1 MGTSPSGVAVPH
13 ILWAEDDDGDRAL
26 IQEAIRQLPYP
37 PETEFVRDGTELL
50 ARLADDTPGLVVVD
64 LGMPGMG
71 GLEAIGRVRVT
82 AKKRVP
88 VVVFTGH
95 DDRSEAEACRKAGA
109 ADVVQ
114 KPTDFN
120 SFRSAVQRIVTHT
133 RW

>member
-1 MGTSPSGVAVPH
+1 MDDHQVGDTQTSGELPLRLHPRQQGWLA
-13 ILWAEDDDGDRAL
+13 
-26 IQEAIRQLPYP
+26 QE
-37 PETEFVRDGTELL
+37 
-50 ARLADDTPGLVVVD
+50 TPGLVVVD

-71 GLEAIGRVRVT
+71 GLEAIGRVRGT
-82 AKKRVP
+82 ARKRVP

-95 DDRSEAEACRKAGA
+95 DDRSEAEECRKAGA
-109 ADVVQ
+109 TDVVQ